1 MAKICS
7 ICGRGALK
15 ANLRS
20 HSNIAT
26 IKRQKVNLQTL
37 FKNGKRVAAC
47 TSCIK
52 SEMKKSVK
60 NN

>member
-7 ICGRGALK
+7 ICGRGSLK
-15 ANLRS
+15 ANSRS

-37 FKNGKRVAAC
+37 FKDNKRIIAC
-47 TSCIK
+47 ASCIK
-52 SEMKKSVK
+52 SEMKKSAK
-60 NN
+60 K